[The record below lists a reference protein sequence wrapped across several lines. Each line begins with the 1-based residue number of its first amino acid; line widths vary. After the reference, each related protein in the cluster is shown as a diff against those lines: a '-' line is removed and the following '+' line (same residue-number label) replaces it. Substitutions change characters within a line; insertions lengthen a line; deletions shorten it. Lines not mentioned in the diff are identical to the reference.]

1 MVAGHIGEK
10 QGGFD
15 WIFNEEINVIEYNI
29 KVD

>member
-15 WIFNEEINVIEYNI
+15 WIFNEEINVIEYI